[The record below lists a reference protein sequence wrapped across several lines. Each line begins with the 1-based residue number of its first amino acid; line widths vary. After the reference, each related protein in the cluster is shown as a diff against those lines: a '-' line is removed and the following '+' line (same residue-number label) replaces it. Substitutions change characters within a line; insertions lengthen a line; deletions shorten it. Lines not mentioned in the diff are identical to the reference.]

1 MQIISLITTFRHCIL
16 LRKNSYPAASAAGLF
31 GLLDT
36 LSLHVCVAGQTSHQQ
51 HVWKA
56 HQASSSDEDATE
68 DYNNDDNGGN
78 SSASKVWRRWKKKL
92 PEWLKM
98 SCPNSLKE
106 AYELHCGQ
114 SNLDKTK
121 HSVFVKGTMSDIRED
136 FKVSLE
142 LEWMN
147 ISVICQRVQWKIFTM
162 CLNINYALSCFF
174 SKDSHDVLCRGCI
187 THSYSSQGGVSQ
199 VSCSRTVLTLWLL
212 LAC

>member
-1 MQIISLITTFRHCIL
+1 MQRSQGPKTRF
-16 LRKNSYPAASAAGLF
+16 
-31 GLLDT
+31 LDT

-56 HQASSSDEDATE
+56 HQAPSSDEDATD

-92 PEWLKM
+92 PEWLKV

-121 HSVFVKGTMSDIRED
+121 RSVFVKGTMSDIRED
-136 FKVSLE
+136 FQVSFE
-142 LEWMN
+142 LQWMN
-147 ISVICQRVQWKIFTM
+147 ISVMSTCAMKNI
-162 CLNINYALSCFF
+162 LNINAFVMF
-174 SKDSHDVLCRGCI
+174 PKDSHDVLCRGRV
-187 THSYSSQGGVSQ
+187 THSYTSQGGVSQ
-199 VSCSRTVLTLWLL
+199 VSAELSSPSNSRWHARDGVGLPTSEPELE
-212 LAC
+212 